1 MKLRKGFKNLL
12 IGVNVLLLFTLGNND
27 VVMDLILTIIFCINS
42 ELLLKYGGLN
52 G

>member
-12 IGVNVLLLFTLGNND
+12 IGVNVLLLFTLGNNE
-27 VVMDLILTIIFCINS
+27 VVMDIILTIIFCINS